1 MSIHFGGRKIKTV
14 YYGGQK
20 IQEAYLGSTKIYSS
34 ALPPTLHRIYGL
46 WQKSWSSN
54 PDEIRYQ
61 PGNIV
66 TQNGTHYV
74 ALQPAANQEP
84 ATNPEY
90 WKPISQWENGNR
102 YQRGDIA
109 IHYGTPWLAQT
120 HHTAGAST
128 MPGADRNSWKL
139 ISRDGVGAERPVAWE
154 SARRYEPGSIVEYGS
169 RYWIVNDLVAS
180 AFLPPGRSSKYVQ
193 LSKEFFS

>member
-20 IQEAYLGSTKIYSS
+20 IREAYLGETKIYSIDP
-34 ALPPTLHRIYGL
+34 LPDHRLIGQ
-46 WQKSWSSN
+46 WIKIWSGN
-54 PDEIRYQ
+54 QDTIRYQ

-66 TQNGTHYV
+66 TQNGTYYV

-84 ATNPEY
+84 ATSPEY

-109 IHYGTPWLAQT
+109 IHHGAPWLAQT
-120 HHTAGAST
+120 RHTAGSST

-139 ISRDGVGAERPVAWE
+139 ISRGGVGVERPVAWE
-154 SARRYEPGSIVEYGS
+154 STRRYEPGSIVEYGS
-169 RYWIVNDLVAS
+169 KYWIVNDLVAS

-193 LSKEFFS
+193 LPKEFFA

>member
-14 YYGGQK
+14 YYGDKK
-20 IQEAYLGSTKIYSS
+20 IREAYLGATKIYSIDP
-34 ALPPTLHRIYGL
+34 LPDHRLIGQ
-46 WQKSWSSN
+46 WIKTWSGN
-54 PDEIRYQ
+54 EDTIRYQ

-66 TQNGTHYV
+66 TQNNTHYV

-84 ATNPEY
+84 GTSPEY

-109 IHYGTPWLAQT
+109 IHHGVPWLVQKD
-120 HHTAGAST
+120 HTAGHST
-128 MPGADRNSWKL
+128 MPGVDRNSWRL
-139 ISRDGVGAERPVAWE
+139 ITRGGVGVERPVAWK
-154 SARRYEPGSIVEYGS
+154 SGRRYEPGSIVEYGS